1 MHLSMHNLAKMG
13 CRIWADIESPR
24 NNSILARL
32 LTTTANAL
40 LASNAVVLSDNT
52 GDLPDA
58 ANFDVSAIDQT
69 TSTISDVLTNQE
81 STLAGAQ
88 EWARQVKN
96 KGLKVVEDLGD
107 LTRDSWNGIVDSF
120 KTYVGVEG
128 GLLKFNS
135 R

>member
-1 MHLSMHNLAKMG
+1 MTA
-13 CRIWADIESPR
+13 
-24 NNSILARL
+24 
-32 LTTTANAL
+32 TANEL
-40 LASNAVVLSDNT
+40 LPPNNTIVHSDNT

-58 ANFDVSAIDQT
+58 ANFDVSAIEQT

-96 KGLKVVEDLGD
+96 KGSKVIEDLGD
-107 LTRDSWNGIVDSF
+107 LTRNSWNGIVDSF

-128 GLLKFNS
+128 WLLKLNCS
-135 R
+135 LDSLGDRES